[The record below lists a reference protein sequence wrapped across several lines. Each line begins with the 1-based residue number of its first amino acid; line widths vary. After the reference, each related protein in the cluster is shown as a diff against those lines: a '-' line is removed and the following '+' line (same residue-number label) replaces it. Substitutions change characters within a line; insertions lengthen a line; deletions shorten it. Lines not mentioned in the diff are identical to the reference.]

1 MTPVVVKW
9 NYNYRLLCLK
19 TCNHYVVI
27 AFVVFQL
34 LQPWYTPTCIPMTIP
49 ICLRAMK
56 TENTVVRSF
65 LVVVRAKSP
74 KMAAPAPA
82 PTPEEKC
89 PALTAYY
96 TSQDLHNKR
105 MNVTQAKRRI
115 SKHWTSKNCSQF
127 VSNFHQ
133 QCEGVCACVCMCV
146 VCMCVMCMCVVCMCV
161 VCMVRCVVWVC
172 MCVMCMCVVCMCVMC
187 MCVCLYVCACML
199 GGRE

>member
-1 MTPVVVKW
+1 MLTKHPLATCLEQHTVSCVCWVCQYCNWACNWYFTTPWKQLHAFCSALQMTPVVVKW

-34 LQPWYTPTCIPMTIP
+34 LQPWYTPTYVPMTIP

-89 PALTAYY
+89 PALTACYIPRFTQQTNECY
-96 TSQDLHNKR
+96 TS
-105 MNVTQAKRRI
+105 
-115 SKHWTSKNCSQF
+115 
-127 VSNFHQ
+127 
-133 QCEGVCACVCMCV
+133 
-146 VCMCVMCMCVVCMCV
+146 
-161 VCMVRCVVWVC
+161 
-172 MCVMCMCVVCMCVMC
+172 
-187 MCVCLYVCACML
+187 
-199 GGRE
+199 

>member
-1 MTPVVVKW
+1 MCWQSTLLPHVLNSTQSAACAEFASIVIELVILLVFYYPLETITCLLFSITNDTSCCEV

-34 LQPWYTPTCIPMTIP
+34 LQPWYTPTYIPMTIP

-82 PTPEEKC
+82 PTPGEKC

-96 TSQDLHNKR
+96 IPRFTQQTNECYTS
-105 MNVTQAKRRI
+105 
-115 SKHWTSKNCSQF
+115 
-127 VSNFHQ
+127 
-133 QCEGVCACVCMCV
+133 
-146 VCMCVMCMCVVCMCV
+146 
-161 VCMVRCVVWVC
+161 
-172 MCVMCMCVVCMCVMC
+172 
-187 MCVCLYVCACML
+187 
-199 GGRE
+199 